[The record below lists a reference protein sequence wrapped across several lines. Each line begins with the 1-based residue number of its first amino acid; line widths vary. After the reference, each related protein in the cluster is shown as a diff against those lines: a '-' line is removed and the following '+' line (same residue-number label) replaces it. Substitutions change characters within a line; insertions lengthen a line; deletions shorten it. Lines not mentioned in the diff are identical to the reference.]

1 MVDTELLDQLAG
13 KKQEARA
20 SIACLQ
26 HARDQAYEF
35 NLAAH
40 AVIRQSRD
48 IGRRAHDE
56 GADRAVGP
64 DFDSDQCRPGRAANI
79 AKLQELPRRTIP

>member
-48 IGRRAHDE
+48 ILKLADERTTSALIGR
-56 GADRAVGP
+56 
-64 DFDSDQCRPGRAANI
+64 
-79 AKLQELPRRTIP
+79 

>member
-13 KKQEARA
+13 KIQEARA
-20 SIACLQ
+20 SIACL
-26 HARDQAYEF
+26 HHDRDQANEF

-48 IGRRAHDE
+48 LLDLVDLCTTTGALIGR
-56 GADRAVGP
+56 G
-64 DFDSDQCRPGRAANI
+64 RP
-79 AKLQELPRRTIP
+79 TI